1 MKAETKSRVIRLSV
15 RFIALGYLAALLVAP
30 LLLIFKDTFRD
41 GIRPVWDALSDVDT
55 VHAAKLTFYALLI
68 AVVCN
73 TLFGIAAALYL
84 SRHKGAL
91 PAVIGALLDLPL
103 ALSPVVVGLALVLV
117 FASTGWFG
125 TWLVEHGFTVMFA
138 FPAIAIA
145 TAFVSLPF
153 VARELIPVLREIG
166 EEQQQAAATLGAT
179 PFQTFMRVTLP
190 AIRPALT
197 YGIVLTAARALG
209 EYGAVAVVSGR
220 IQGQT
225 ETLTLVVQRDWDN
238 FNQTGAYATSLLLAT
253 MAVIV
258 LIALTLFKPAHE
270 RQEAS

>member
-1 MKAETKSRVIRLSV
+1 MKARVVRLAV
-15 RFIALGYLAALLVAP
+15 RFVALGYLAALLVAP
-30 LLLIFKDTFRD
+30 LLPIFKDTFRD

-55 VHAAKLTFYALLI
+55 VHAAKLTFYARRSLSSEH
-68 AVVCN
+68 
-73 TLFGIAAALYL
+73 ALRHRSGAHL
-84 SRHKGAL
+84 SRPKGAL

-125 TWLVEHGFTVMFA
+125 TWLAEHGFTVMFA
-138 FPAIAIA
+138 SPAIAIA

-166 EEQQQAAATLGAT
+166 EEQQQAAATLGAS

-197 YGIVLTAARALG
+197 LRHRADRGARPRRVRRSRSRLRPHPGPDGDAHAR
-209 EYGAVAVVSGR
+209 GA
-220 IQGQT
+220 T
-225 ETLTLVVQRDWDN
+225 
-238 FNQTGAYATSLLLAT
+238 
-253 MAVIV
+253 
-258 LIALTLFKPAHE
+258 
-270 RQEAS
+270 

>member
-1 MKAETKSRVIRLSV
+1 MKARAIKLGV
-15 RFIALGYLAALLVAP
+15 RFVALGYLAALLVAP
-30 LLLIFKDTFRD
+30 LLLIFKDTFQD
-41 GIRPVWDALSDVDT
+41 GLGPVWDSLSDVDT
-55 VHAAKLTFYALLI
+55 VHAAKLTFYALAI
-68 AVVCN
+68 AVICN

-84 SRHKGAL
+84 AHRKGPL
-91 PAVIGALLDLPL
+91 PAVLGALLDLPL

-117 FASTGWFG
+117 FANTGWFG
-125 TWLVEHGFTVMFA
+125 TWLEEHGFTVMFS

-166 EEQQQAAATLGAT
+166 VEQQQAAATLGAT
-179 PFQTFMRVTLP
+179 PFQTFRRVTLP

-225 ETLTLVVQRDWDN
+225 ETLTLIVQRDWDN
-238 FNQTGAYATSLLLAT
+238 FNQTGAYATSLLLAG

-258 LIALTLFKPAHE
+258 LVALTVFKPAHS

>member
-1 MKAETKSRVIRLSV
+1 MKARAIRLGV
-15 RFIALGYLAALLVAP
+15 RFVALSYLGLLLIAP
-30 LLLIFKDTFRD
+30 LALIFKDTFKD
-41 GIRPVWDALSDVDT
+41 GLRPVWNALTEVDT
-55 VHAAKLTFYALLI
+55 MHAAKLTLYAVVI

-84 SRHKGAL
+84 SKHRGPLPAMVGAL
-91 PAVIGALLDLPL
+91 IDLPL

-117 FASTGWFG
+117 FANTGWFG
-125 TWLVEHGFTVMFA
+125 TWLAEHGFTVMFA

-166 EEQQQAAATLGAT
+166 QEQQQAAATLGAT
-179 PFQTFMRVTLP
+179 PVQTFWRVTLP

-225 ETLTLVVQRDWDN
+225 ETLTLIVQRDWEN
-238 FNQTGAYATSLLLAT
+238 FDQTGAYATSLLLAGF
-253 MAVIV
+253 AVIV
-258 LIALTLFKPAHE
+258 LIALTLFKPAHS
-270 RQEAS
+270 RQEIS

>member
-1 MKAETKSRVIRLSV
+1 MKARAIRLSV
-15 RFIALGYLAALLVAP
+15 RFVALGYLGLLLIAP
-30 LLLIFKDTFRD
+30 LALIFKDTFKD
-41 GIRPVWDALSDVDT
+41 GLRPVWDALTEVDT
-55 VHAAKLTFYALLI
+55 MHAAKLTLYAVVI

-84 SRHKGAL
+84 SKHKGPL
-91 PAVIGALLDLPL
+91 PAMVGALIDLPL

-117 FASTGWFG
+117 FANTGWFG
-125 TWLVEHGFTVMFA
+125 TWLAEHGFTVMFA

-179 PFQTFMRVTLP
+179 PFQTFWRVTLP

-225 ETLTLVVQRDWDN
+225 ETLTLIVQRDWEN
-238 FNQTGAYATSLLLAT
+238 FDQTGAYATSLLLAGF
-253 MAVIV
+253 AVIV
-258 LIALTLFKPAHE
+258 LIALTLFKPAHS
-270 RQEAS
+270 RQEIS